1 MFGGFERSIYR
12 GGAAEFSIDMAAET
26 SQITQ
31 IVGEKLTKDNYSVW
45 SYRIENFLRGKGVWE
60 LITGEDVCPLLPE
73 ENPSDEDK
81 RLYKTWIKKPQKV
94 LHWISICISETL
106 IPHIK
111 KAQTPKEAWD
121 IIHKIYGTS
130 TEAKK
135 M

>member
-1 MFGGFERSIYR
+1 M
-12 GGAAEFSIDMAAET
+12 AET

-60 LITGEDVCPLLPE
+60 LIIGEDVCPLLSK

-81 RLYKTWIKKPQKV
+81 RLYKTWIEKSREV

-121 IIHKIYGTS
+121 IIHKIYGMS
-130 TEAKK
+130 TKAKK